1 MCWEDLKRSYPPQK
15 GNALC
20 ETYLVITALRR
31 DGSLGCPRFGQLS
44 VAQKPTAHLAP
55 RNAPL
60 SLTGRGIPGASW
72 ERTCANVACGKKSNG
87 GVKECL

>member
-15 GNALC
+15 GNVLS

-44 VAQKPTAHLAP
+44 MAQMPTAHLVP

-60 SLTGRGIPGASW
+60 SLTGRGRYPGSL
-72 ERTCANVACGKKSNG
+72 TGKDLCKRG
-87 GVKECL
+87 MW